1 MRTSRALWVGIVVA
15 GFACLPAGADERKFT
30 YAYEAKTLP
39 SGILEFEQWITFRTD
54 KGEGEFR
61 RFDLREEFEY
71 GLTDRLTTALYLN
84 FEYLRSDGVPGIDD
98 ESEFEFE
105 GVSSEWKYRLT
116 DALSPV
122 GLLAYGEVGVG
133 DGEFEIEAKF
143 VASREFGPLTV
154 AYNLALEVEWEEEEE
169 PSGEKEWERES
180 QIAHSAGVSY
190 RVGSGVNIGL
200 EAVARQNFEG
210 TFKETENHSYFI
222 GPNVHVATPGWWA
235 TLTILKQVDIKENS
249 GLVLDDQEKY
259 EVRLI
264 FGIHF

>member
-1 MRTSRALWVGIVVA
+1 MGTARAGWVGIVLLGSAV
-15 GFACLPAGADERKFT
+15 LPAGADERKFT

-39 SGILEFEQWITFRTD
+39 AGLLEFEQWLTFRTD
-54 KGEGEFR
+54 KGEGEFLR
-61 RFDLREEFEY
+61 IDLREEFEY
-71 GLTDRLTTALYLN
+71 GVTDRLTTALYLN
-84 FEYLRSDGVPGIDD
+84 LEYLRSNGVPGLED

-105 GVSSEWKYRLT
+105 GISSEWKYRLT
-116 DALSPV
+116 DALAPI

-133 DGEFEIEAKF
+133 EHEFEIEAKL
-143 VASREFGPLTV
+143 VASRDFGPLTV

-169 PSGEKEWERES
+169 PTGETEWERES

-190 RVGSGVNIGL
+190 RVGSGVNLGL

-210 TFKETENHSYFI
+210 SFKETENHSYYI
-222 GPNVHVATPGWWA
+222 GPNLHVATPGWWA
-235 TLTILKQVDIKENS
+235 TVTVLKQVDIKENT
-249 GLVLDDQEKY
+249 GLVLDDHEKY